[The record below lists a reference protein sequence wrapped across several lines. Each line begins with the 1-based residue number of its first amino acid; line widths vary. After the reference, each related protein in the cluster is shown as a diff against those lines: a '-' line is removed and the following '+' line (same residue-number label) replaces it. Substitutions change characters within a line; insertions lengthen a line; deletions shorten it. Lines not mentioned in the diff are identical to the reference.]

1 MVSNRRQS
9 QVLFLEI
16 KTRADNVQTCPIR
29 IFSAVLAKSSDGH
42 FKIESNSKKYCMH
55 QKLPFRCTS
64 VLIFHYEIHHTILQ
78 RKHLTFI
85 KR

>member
-42 FKIESNSKKYCMH
+42 FKIESNSKNTA
-55 QKLPFRCTS
+55 CTKNCIS
-64 VLIFHYEIHHTILQ
+64 GVPVC
-78 RKHLTFI
+78 
-85 KR
+85 